1 MKNLSFKIE
10 QHQKVA
16 FCGRTGCGKTSILN
30 CLFRLYEIDKGDI
43 FFMGEKLDHLSL
55 FDLRAKIVIYNNFF
69 LFFKRN
75 LVNFIFI
82 KKILRFY
89 KKLS

>member
-1 MKNLSFKIE
+1 
-10 QHQKVA
+10 
-16 FCGRTGCGKTSILN
+16 
-30 CLFRLYEIDKGDI
+30 
-43 FFMGEKLDHLSL
+43 MGEKLDHLSL